1 MLIKAGEVLLSLRV
15 CILGWMCSMLVPN
28 CKCNLDILTPL
39 LIFLVVIKK
48 QKGAAWKCW
57 LVRRKDELGNRGGVE
72 MWQGEG
78 T

>member
-1 MLIKAGEVLLSLRV
+1 
-15 CILGWMCSMLVPN
+15 MLVPN

-39 LIFLVVIKK
+39 LVFLVVIKK
-48 QKGAAWKCW
+48 QKGAAWQCW
-57 LVRRKDELGNRGGVE
+57 LVRRKDKLGNRGGVE